1 MFRFTVP
8 DGKTGVEQQKKEIQ
22 AQLEEFIRHEAL
34 GEIFSILGTDRE
46 RILSEYDFRKHSDGK
61 VLELQ
66 ELERSEENVAELQ
79 KRANANIPAE
89 MKKQLYERF
98 WELGMM
104 DINRPLRK
112 DYDRIVVL
120 GGSYEAVWDRTAAAA
135 KWRTDRVRFIDG
147 LSCYRPINPTER
159 GTSKKQYS
167 SAETEFGVMSDAVET
182 VFSPGCGFAD
192 AFCGDRN
199 INSISCIR
207 TFETGDADS
216 RFRVYAAPSAEPALR
231 RADTGDS
238 IAYYLNCEG
247 VTEAESILFI
257 TNNRHCN
264 RQYLQILC
272 EMLKRGGIIPFDII
286 GCSELEELKTYETY
300 NLKYYIQEIIAMLNW
315 KRSLETVLESVGG

>member
-8 DGKTGVEQQKKEIQ
+8 DGKTGGEQQKKEIQ

-135 KWRTDRVRFIDG
+135 KWRTDSVRFIDG

-182 VFSPGCGFAD
+182 VFSPGCGFVD
-192 AFCGDRN
+192 A
-199 INSISCIR
+199 
-207 TFETGDADS
+207 T
-216 RFRVYAAPSAEPALR
+216 PSASAVSEHLKPGMLILAFESMRHLR
-231 RADTGDS
+231 RSRHSGEPIPVIRSLIIS
-238 IAYYLNCEG
+238 IAK
-247 VTEAESILFI
+247 V
-257 TNNRHCN
+257 
-264 RQYLQILC
+264 
-272 EMLKRGGIIPFDII
+272 
-286 GCSELEELKTYETY
+286 
-300 NLKYYIQEIIAMLNW
+300 
-315 KRSLETVLESVGG
+315 